1 MTYFSEKNM
10 TYAAAHPGTL
20 PLGDSEL
27 QAKMKR
33 KFSVT
38 ADSTHVRVACSYTC
52 GETGDEVLG
61 IDPSEV
67 YECNEF
73 AEEDI
78 RDVEHIYLMY
88 HVAQDSDTM
97 EVTYAAGVNPKLV
110 FVCQNIADVNS
121 IRPDY
126 KMTVLPQGCPMPSV
140 ASNLGNKSYPDDPA
154 AVTNKGAVYQD
165 SFKLPAGS
173 VAPLVASSGGVRKV
187 DLTVCVYKNYGQHVE
202 RRVAMKGNR
211 FKQDNRGASL
221 LAVLVLMV
229 VVSLIAVVITK
240 ITIVN
245 IEMKEVERGTKKNF
259 YSADELMDNLR
270 AGARELAEQSLEK
283 AYADVLENYLTYS
296 ASGGD
301 VQKVFATRYMDGL
314 QKQFA
319 ENHTD
324 PAVGASDT
332 MDASGNVAYRVSGY
346 DTDTVKSCIK
356 EAADQGCYI
365 PATDPK
371 YEVDYGAGTFTLK
384 GVQIRYKDAQDYE
397 TTIKTDLVF
406 STPKMNFSGRGQVQE
421 FMRYALIADRQ
432 INIGAQNVT
441 VDGNVYAGAD
451 GIYGQKI

>member
-1 MTYFSEKNM
+1 M

-97 EVTYAAGVNPKLV
+97 DVTYAAGVNPKLV

-154 AVTNKGAVYQD
+154 AVTNKGAIYQD

-187 DLTVCVYKNYGQHVE
+187 DLTVCVYK
-202 RRVAMKGNR
+202 KGKGGNNPDKEKYR
-211 FKQDNRGASL
+211 YIT
-221 LAVLVLMV
+221 
-229 VVSLIAVVITK
+229 VST
-240 ITIVN
+240 
-245 IEMKEVERGTKKNF
+245 
-259 YSADELMDNLR
+259 S
-270 AGARELAEQSLEK
+270 
-283 AYADVLENYLTYS
+283 
-296 ASGGD
+296 
-301 VQKVFATRYMDGL
+301 
-314 QKQFA
+314 
-319 ENHTD
+319 
-324 PAVGASDT
+324 
-332 MDASGNVAYRVSGY
+332 
-346 DTDTVKSCIK
+346 
-356 EAADQGCYI
+356 
-365 PATDPK
+365 
-371 YEVDYGAGTFTLK
+371 K
-384 GVQIRYKDAQDYE
+384 GE
-397 TTIKTDLVF
+397 
-406 STPKMNFSGRGQVQE
+406 
-421 FMRYALIADRQ
+421 
-432 INIGAQNVT
+432 
-441 VDGNVYAGAD
+441 
-451 GIYGQKI
+451 

>member
-1 MTYFSEKNM
+1 MKRQPNNNGGFSLLEVILAMAILTIISIPLLSYFTQSMKYNAMMADKQHATNLAQEVLEDLKSQKELAVVTTGAGFRVPYLEGKGYTLLSETPAAAPAPAFQAENVYYAAAGTSGSTYDVEVFVSTAAAENDTNIPQIEGIDDTKDVVALEHNQLQEAMTYFSEKNM

-187 DLTVCVYKNYGQHVE
+187 DLTVCVYK
-202 RRVAMKGNR
+202 KGKGGNNPDKEKYR
-211 FKQDNRGASL
+211 YIT
-221 LAVLVLMV
+221 
-229 VVSLIAVVITK
+229 VST
-240 ITIVN
+240 
-245 IEMKEVERGTKKNF
+245 
-259 YSADELMDNLR
+259 S
-270 AGARELAEQSLEK
+270 
-283 AYADVLENYLTYS
+283 
-296 ASGGD
+296 
-301 VQKVFATRYMDGL
+301 
-314 QKQFA
+314 
-319 ENHTD
+319 
-324 PAVGASDT
+324 
-332 MDASGNVAYRVSGY
+332 
-346 DTDTVKSCIK
+346 
-356 EAADQGCYI
+356 
-365 PATDPK
+365 
-371 YEVDYGAGTFTLK
+371 K
-384 GVQIRYKDAQDYE
+384 GE
-397 TTIKTDLVF
+397 
-406 STPKMNFSGRGQVQE
+406 
-421 FMRYALIADRQ
+421 
-432 INIGAQNVT
+432 
-441 VDGNVYAGAD
+441 
-451 GIYGQKI
+451 